1 MGRLWMRVDVTQGGR
16 WTWAPAA
23 LGGLALACLFAG
35 GWQIREHQAAEARL
49 AAAAP
54 ALKGIPDALPD
65 APDPARDLFRA
76 VRIEGTLTGNP
87 ILQAM
92 DHLQMGPGFRVIQ
105 PIEVGGRRLLID
117 RGFIYDAWKNEPL
130 TATAIEANGNLD
142 WPDGLGTLARDAGAA
157 PVLIVATTPTG
168 DGIVPVPVDPGA
180 ARGHHWRYAMIGFAL
195 AALLTGMTV
204 LSQWRIKRR
213 DEGNVTQ

>member
-1 MGRLWMRVDVTQGGR
+1 MTQNRR

-35 GWQIREHQAAEARL
+35 GWQIREHQAAEAHI

-54 ALKGIPDALPD
+54 AVAGMPEALPD
-65 APDPARDLFRA
+65 APDPAQDLFRA
-76 VRIEGTLTGNP
+76 VRIDGTLAGDP
-87 ILQAM
+87 ILQPI
-92 DHLQMGPGFRVIQ
+92 DHPQMGPGFRVIQ
-105 PIEVGGRRLLID
+105 PIEVAGRRILID
-117 RGFIYDAWKNEPL
+117 RGFIYEAWRNDPL
-130 TATAIEANGNLD
+130 TATTIEANGNLD
-142 WPDGLGTLARDAGAA
+142 WPDDLAVVARQAGAA
-157 PVLIVATTPTG
+157 PVLVVATTPTG
-168 DGIVPVPVDPGA
+168 DGIVPVPVDPAA
-180 ARGHHWRYAMIGFAL
+180 ARDPHWRNALIGFAL

>member
-1 MGRLWMRVDVTQGGR
+1 MTQNGR

-35 GWQIREHQAAEARL
+35 GWQIREHQAAEARI

-54 ALKGIPDALPD
+54 AASGLPDALPD
-65 APDPARDLFRA
+65 APDPSQDLFRA
-76 VRIEGTLTGNP
+76 VRIEGTLSGDP
-87 ILQAM
+87 ILQPM
-92 DHLQMGPGFRVIQ
+92 DHPQMGPGFRVIQ
-105 PIEVGGRRLLID
+105 PIEVAGRRILID
-117 RGFIYDAWKNEPL
+117 RGFIYEAWHNDPL
-130 TATAIEANGNLD
+130 TATTIEANGNLD
-142 WPDGLGTLARDAGAA
+142 WPDDLAGVARQAGAA
-157 PVLIVATTPTG
+157 PLLVVATTPTG
-168 DGIVPVPVDPGA
+168 DGIVPVPVDPSA
-180 ARGHHWRYAMIGFAL
+180 THDHHWRNALIGFAL